1 MTPQQYTITGWQQ
14 FALVLLRFCIG
25 WHLFYQGFGKIVAGD
40 WSSQGYLSAS
50 WGPFR
55 WIAESPTLLALSD
68 FVMVW
73 GLIVTGILLMIGLF
87 TRAAAIGGILLLLL
101 IYMALPPLD
110 SAGFVISTT
119 EGSELYVN
127 KTFIEI
133 LALIVVVSFP
143 TGNMLGLDIIVDH
156 WRKQS

>member
-1 MTPQQYTITGWQQ
+1 MAPQQYSLTGWQQ
-14 FALVLLRFCIG
+14 FALVVLRFSIG
-25 WHLFYQGFGKIVAGD
+25 WHLFYQGFGKIVAVD
-40 WSSQGYLSAS
+40 WSSYGYLSAS
-50 WGPFR
+50 WGPFL

-87 TRAAAIGGILLLLL
+87 SRVAAIGGMLLLLL
-101 IYMALPPLD
+101 IYIAMPPLD
-110 SAGFVISTT
+110 YAGFVISTA

-127 KTFIEI
+127 KTLIEV
-133 LALIVVVSFP
+133 LALMVVASFP